1 MLIGPMNRLMP
12 VRRGFSAVGAALT
25 QERRPRPISSM
36 DGPCRVLT
44 TETINPHLVRA
55 QYAVR
60 GELAIRAEEL
70 KEV

>member
-1 MLIGPMNRLMP
+1 MIGGLGAVFMP
-12 VRRGFSAVGAALT
+12 ATRVRNFGTTVTHKVRQAVELA
-25 QERRPRPISSM
+25 M
-36 DGPCRVLT
+36 DKVLNKD
-44 TETINPHLVRA
+44 TINPNLIKA